1 MVILHFLLK
10 TECPYCIKHSNDY
23 LEKAASLPDVIQ
35 VFIKP
40 DDEKDILQWA
50 NKLKLAK
57 IENSQFIKMQIP
69 QLQTCT
75 MCLLDTFFTDN
86 QYTTLL

>member
-40 DDEKDILQWA
+40 DDEKDIQQWV
-50 NKLKLAK
+50 NKLKTS
-57 IENSQFIKMQIP
+57 ENRKFPIYKDANSSVADLYNMP
-69 QLQTCT
+69 SGY
-75 MCLLDTFFTDN
+75 FFH
-86 QYTTLL
+86 